1 MNKNVEKALK
11 EGRLKFSPK
20 YNYEPSKEYQTR
32 FKKESVERESTV
44 IKNSVKKLDNLM
56 YAFKV
61 AEKTGKT
68 VSHVSDG
75 KIILTQQ
82 GSLLQI
88 V

>member
-11 EGRLKFSPK
+11 EGRLKFYDNGSYSYK
-20 YNYEPSKEYQTR
+20 PSKEYQTK
-32 FKKESVERESTV
+32 FKKESVERKSTV
-44 IKNSVKKLDNLM
+44 IKNSVKKLDSLM

-75 KIILTQQ
+75 KIILT
-82 GSLLQI
+82 
-88 V
+88 

>member
-11 EGRLKFSPK
+11 EGRLKFYGNGSYSYK
-20 YNYEPSKEYQTR
+20 PSKEYQTK
-32 FKKESVERESTV
+32 FKKESVERKSTV
-44 IKNSVKKLDNLM
+44 IKNSVQKLDSLM

-75 KIILTQQ
+75 KIIL
-82 GSLLQI
+82 I
-88 V
+88 

>member
-11 EGRLKFSPK
+11 EGRLKFYDNGSYSYK
-20 YNYEPSKEYQTR
+20 PSKEYKTR
-32 FKKESVERESTV
+32 FKKESVERKSTV
-44 IKNSVKKLDNLM
+44 IKNSVKKLDSLM

-75 KIILTQQ
+75 KIILT
-82 GSLLQI
+82 
-88 V
+88 